1 MNKQLLCLF
10 FLFLSG
16 CDDSSSYSRNEDT
29 SATTKSLES
38 IQISLG
44 NHLKGRSDIIVH
56 NSDEQEFIAIGTF
69 SDGTQKEITETVS
82 WLYSP
87 EHLVQKHEFG
97 NFTFIHEGLL
107 TLNASLSDVTS
118 NELEVE
124 ITPAE
129 LTAIQLTPS
138 ESEVPIGKK
147 VQMKAIGSYSDD
159 TTLELDLTGSAEW
172 TSKNPNIASVNSL
185 GVVTPISEGSTVII
199 VSKGDKK
206 TETTKFVVTSA
217 VLEEL
222 KLEPLSVE
230 TPMGKNITMTVKAR
244 YSGNDQLEELEL
256 NDLTW
261 ASTNEHVATVIN
273 GVVTPK
279 SVGDTTIKVMKD
291 GKNVETTRFTVTSA
305 ILESIQIR
313 GDIEAPVGSITELT
327 AIGTYSDNNVVQELT
342 EASWTSNDTNI
353 ATVVNGS
360 VTPKSA
366 GVTEITVT
374 KDAKEASI
382 EFTVTEV
389 ALASISLT
397 PASSSAIDVS
407 IRKNITMQ
415 AKGIYTNQAE
425 LPLTDGAWT
434 SSDESV
440 ATVVDGVVAPISM
453 GEVTI
458 KVIKDHKEASQLFS
472 VTSDKYPCN
481 GEEGNYDCL
490 PIVESKTQKGL
501 YFTSTPDK
509 SFSEQYGFGDASFYS
524 DADGFQGLMLPP
536 YIAESGSVSWCK
548 ELNKITYGGRSN
560 WVASTSSQ
568 LSQLYSDYGNM
579 FDKFGWPIGVEYDG
593 SSSDGG
599 KLINLATGEV
609 DDPVFLNSYYTSC
622 SSLPL

>member
-56 NSDEQEFIAIGTF
+56 KGDEQEFIAIGTF

-97 NFTFIHEGLL
+97 DFTFTHEGLL

-118 NELEVE
+118 NELEVD

-129 LTAIQLTPS
+129 LMSIQLTPS

-147 VQMKAIGSYSDD
+147 VQMKTIGSYSDD
-159 TTLELDLTGSAEW
+159 TTLDLTGSAEW

-185 GVVTPISEGSTVII
+185 GVVTPISEGSTVIT
-199 VSKGDKK
+199 VSKDDKK

-217 VLEEL
+217 VLEAL
-222 KLEPLSVE
+222 KLEPVSVE

-261 ASTNEHVATVIN
+261 ASTNEDVATVIN

-291 GKNVETTRFTVTSA
+291 GENAETTRFTVTSA
-305 ILESIQIR
+305 TLESIQIR
-313 GDIEAPVGSITELT
+313 GDIEAPVGSITALT
-327 AIGTYSDNNVVQELT
+327 AIGTYSNNVDETLT
-342 EASWTSNDTNI
+342 RASWTSSDTDI

-360 VTPKSA
+360 VTPKMA
-366 GVTEITVT
+366 GNTQITVT
-374 KDAKEASI
+374 KDAQEVSI
-382 EFTVTEV
+382 EFTVTEA
-389 ALASISLT
+389 ALSSISLT
-397 PASSSAIDVS
+397 PASSGAIDVS

-481 GEEGNYDCL
+481 GEESNYDCL

-509 SFSEQYGFGDASFYS
+509 SFSEQYGFGERSFYS
-524 DADGFQGLMLPP
+524 DADGFQGLMLSKL
-536 YIAESGSVSWCK
+536 IAESGSESWCK
-548 ELNKITYGGRSN
+548 ELNNITYGGRNN

-579 FDKFGWPIGVEYDG
+579 FNKFGWPIGVDYYG
-593 SSSDGG
+593 SDSDGG
-599 KLINLATGEV
+599 KLINLANG
-609 DDPVFLNSYYTSC
+609 DPDMPGFEKYYTSC
-622 SSLPL
+622 SSSL

>member
-1 MNKQLLCLF
+1 MIKQLLCLF

-29 SATTKSLES
+29 STTTNSLES

-56 NSDEQEFIAIGTF
+56 ERDVQEFIAIGTF
-69 SDGTQKEITETVS
+69 SDGTQKEITDTVS
-82 WLYSP
+82 WFYSP
-87 EHLVQKHEFG
+87 EHLVKNHEFG
-97 NFTFIHEGLL
+97 DFTFKHVGLL

-129 LTAIQLTPS
+129 LKSIQLTPS
-138 ESEVPIGKK
+138 ENEVPIGKK
-147 VQMKAIGSYSDD
+147 VQMRAIGSYSDD
-159 TTLELDLTGSAEW
+159 TTLDLTDGAEW
-172 TSKNPNIASVNSL
+172 TSKNPSIASVNQL

-206 TETTKFVVTSA
+206 TETTKFVVTSV
-217 VLEEL
+217 VLDEL

-230 TPMGKNITMTVKAR
+230 TPMGKNVTMTAKAR

-256 NDLTW
+256 IDLTW
-261 ASTNEHVATVIN
+261 TSTNENVATVIS

-279 SVGDTTIKVMKD
+279 SVGNTTITVMKD
-291 GKNVETTRFTVTSA
+291 GKNAETTRFAVTSA

-327 AIGTYSDNNVVQELT
+327 AIGTYSDNVDKTLT
-342 EASWTSNDTNI
+342 EASWISSNPAI
-353 ATVVNGS
+353 ATVVNGE
-360 VTPKSA
+360 VTPKTV
-366 GVTEITVT
+366 GITQITVT
-374 KDAKEASI
+374 KDAEETSI
-382 EFTVTEV
+382 EFTVTE
-389 ALASISLT
+389 ATLASISLT
-397 PASSSAIDVS
+397 PASSGAIDVS

-481 GEEGNYDCL
+481 GEEGNYYCL

-509 SFSEQYGFGDASFYS
+509 YFSKQYGFGDAYAFYS

-536 YIAESGSVSWCK
+536 YIAESGSESWCK

-560 WVASTSSQ
+560 WVESTSSQ

-579 FDKFGWPIGVEYDG
+579 FDKFGWPIGVDYYG
-593 SSSDGG
+593 SYSDGG

-609 DDPVFLNSYYTSC
+609 NDPVFFNSYYTSC